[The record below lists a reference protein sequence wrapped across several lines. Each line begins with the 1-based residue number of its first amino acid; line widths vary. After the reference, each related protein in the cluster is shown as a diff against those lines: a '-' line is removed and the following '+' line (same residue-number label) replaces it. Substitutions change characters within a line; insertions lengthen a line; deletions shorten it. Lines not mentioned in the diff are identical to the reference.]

1 VWRRARIKRLENE
14 ISNRQ
19 SKLIRDLDPRC
30 RNLSLP
36 VAQGPPSLVV
46 GALLAGFCCFL
57 GFVWG
62 QSLML
67 DATDT
72 GSNTAGDGVARLT
85 SATGTGYQSIYGLS
99 RGDCLNLLGCD
110 GASSIKNAF
119 RVLYRDIAF
128 AEMPVIP
135 RRLRKVLGDD
145 RDGLPELVIEHSIQS
160 PEDGSFKLIFR
171 VPLTDFRI
179 ESVLMPERG
188 RLTLCVS
195 SQVGC
200 AQGCH
205 FCQTGKMGLLRQL
218 STAEIVAQV
227 VLANRHWS
235 LANATGDSPVAVP
248 SGFGAPRVTN
258 VVFMGMGEPLD
269 NLDAVLKACEIL
281 SDPWGLGIG
290 ISKITVSTVGLPV
303 QMTRLLQQSKVQLA
317 LSLHSPFDEQ
327 RSRMMPINRRYPIAE
342 LLTVLRTHLRKGS
355 HAFIQYTLI
364 RNVND
369 SLEHAAALGELL
381 REVPCKINL
390 IPLNEHDGAAFRRPS
405 LETIVG
411 FSQVL
416 RSMGFVVTV
425 RLSKGRG
432 IDAACGQLVKKVSRD
447 LGNSNRMPIS

>member
-1 VWRRARIKRLENE
+1 
-14 ISNRQ
+14 
-19 SKLIRDLDPRC
+19 
-30 RNLSLP
+30 
-36 VAQGPPSLVV
+36 
-46 GALLAGFCCFL
+46 
-57 GFVWG
+57 
-62 QSLML
+62 
-67 DATDT
+67 
-72 GSNTAGDGVARLT
+72 
-85 SATGTGYQSIYGLS
+85 
-99 RGDCLNLLGCD
+99 LNLLGSE

-119 RVLYRDIAF
+119 RVLYRDVGL
-128 AEMPVIP
+128 AEMHVIP
-135 RRLRKVLGDD
+135 RRLRMVLGED
-145 RDGLPELVIEHSIQS
+145 RDGQPELVLEHSIQS

-171 VPLTDFRI
+171 LPGTDFRI

-227 VLANRHWS
+227 VLANRHWV
-235 LANATGDSPVAVP
+235 LANAHGESSLTVP
-248 SGFGAPRVTN
+248 PGFGAPRVTN

-290 ISKITVSTVGLPV
+290 ISKITVSTVGLPG
-303 QMTRLLQQSKVQLA
+303 QMKRLLSESKVQLA

-327 RSRMMPINRRYPIAE
+327 RSRMMPINRRYPITE
-342 LLTVLRTHLRKGS
+342 LLAVFRTHLRHGS

-369 SLEHAAALGELL
+369 SIEHAAALGELL

-432 IDAACGQLVKKVSRD
+432 IDAACGQLVKKVIGAKSTH
-447 LGNSNRMPIS
+447 GGTGV